1 MIRLKRA
8 LVAGLMVPAPDPTA
22 VISALQSAVKLE
34 HATIPLYLYALY
46 SLNPAKNPA
55 IVDIVQ
61 SVVVEEMLHMSL
73 ASNVLN
79 ALGGDSQIDQPGFI
93 PAYPGPLPGGV
104 ESQLKVHLAPFS
116 IAQLQTFLTIEQPE
130 DPLVIPEAV
139 AADEI
144 TIGEFY
150 AAIAKALGTLGDS
163 AFAKPPRNQIGP
175 DLMPECVVVTDVA
188 SAQAALAIIVEQ
200 GEGSTASPDEG
211 VGGQI
216 AHYYRFM
223 QIQKGALL
231 VPAPGQTPPWAYT
244 GAPVVFD
251 PTGVY
256 PVQTDPNLPPNAYG
270 AGTIE
275 AFANDN
281 FNYTYTSFLSA
292 LDALLS
298 GQNTDAQMNVALGLM
313 MSLKGQAKAMMSG
326 IPDSTIFTGPS
337 FQYQSVN
344 PAA

>member
-8 LVAGLMVPAPDPTA
+8 LVAGLMGPAPDPTA
-22 VISALQSAVKLE
+22 VISALQSAVELE

-55 IVDIVQ
+55 IVEIVQ
-61 SVVVEEMLHMSL
+61 SVVIEEMLHMSL
-73 ASNVLN
+73 TSNVLN

-93 PAYPGPLPGGV
+93 PTYPGPLPGSV

-116 IAQLQTFLTIEQPE
+116 MAQLQTFLTIEQPE
-130 DPLVIPEAV
+130 DPPVYPASV
-139 AADEI
+139 ASDEI

-150 AAIAKALGTLGDS
+150 AAIFIALAALGDG
-163 AFAKPPRNQIGP
+163 AFANPPRNQIGP
-175 DLMPECVVVTDVA
+175 DLMPECVVVTDVV
-188 SAQAALAIIVEQ
+188 SAQAALAIIVQQ
-200 GEGSTASPDEG
+200 GEGTANSPEEG
-211 VGGQI
+211 VGGQV
-216 AHYYRFM
+216 AHYFRFM

-231 VPAPGQTPPWAYT
+231 VPEPGQTPPWSYT

-256 PVQTDPNLPPNAYG
+256 PVQTDPNAPPNAYG

-281 FNYTYTSFLSA
+281 FNYTHTSFLFA

-326 IPDSTIFTGPS
+326 IPDCTVFTGPS
-337 FQYQSVN
+337 FQYQTAN